1 MRSGERAGLG
11 LKSEIVAVGT
21 ELLLGQI
28 ANTNAQYL
36 SQKLSEIGI
45 DVYYHTAVGDNATR
59 IKEVLHLA
67 RQRSDLIIL
76 TGGLGPTEDDLTKE
90 MVAELLGRP
99 LVVHQPSLDKIT
111 AFFAKR
117 GLVMTENNRKQAN
130 VIQGSRIFEN
140 HYGLAPG
147 MAVSDAEKKIWYV
160 LLPGPPRE
168 MKPMVQDFVL
178 PFLASLLP
186 EPLVIHSKVLHF
198 YGIGESL
205 LEDRIKDLI
214 QQQNNPTIAPLAGD
228 REVNV
233 RLTAKAVSK
242 EKAEQMLQPLV
253 EELYRRF
260 PNHIYAEGENL
271 RLEHILI
278 EELRKRGDTL
288 AVAESCTGGQL
299 SRSITSVAGS
309 STVFQGGVVSYSL
322 ATKRDVLGIP
332 QDLLDQY
339 GTVSRQTAEAMAEHV
354 QRLCRTTCG
363 IGITGVAGPDELE
376 GQPVGLVWIAWRL
389 GERSHVREYQYAG
402 DRQEIQTRAVKTAM
416 FKLIQLLREKG

>member
-1 MRSGERAGLG
+1 

-45 DVYYHTAVGDNATR
+45 DVYYHTVVGDNASR
-59 IKEVLHLA
+59 IKEVLRLA

-99 LVVHQPSLDKIT
+99 LVLHQPSMDKIA

-117 GLVMTENNRKQAN
+117 GLVMTENNRKQAM
-130 VIQGSRIFEN
+130 VVQGSHIFEN
-140 HYGLAPG
+140 RYGLAPG
-147 MAVSDAEKKIWYV
+147 MAVSDGEGKVWYV

-168 MKPMVQDFVL
+168 MKPMVQEFVL
-178 PFLASLLP
+178 PFLTSLLP

-214 QQQNNPTIAPLAGD
+214 QQQSNPTVAPLAGD
-228 REVNV
+228 REVKI
-233 RLTAKAVSK
+233 RLTAKAASK
-242 EKAEQMLQPLV
+242 EQAEQMLQPLV
-253 EELYRRF
+253 DELYRRF
-260 PNHIYAEGENL
+260 PANIYGEGENL
-271 RLEHILI
+271 RLEKILVD
-278 EELRKRGDTL
+278 ELRKRGETV
-288 AVAESCTGGQL
+288 AVAESCTGGRLSQL
-299 SRSITSVAGS
+299 ITLVPGS
-309 STVFQGGVVSYSL
+309 SAVFPGGVVSYSL

-332 QDLLDQY
+332 PDLLERH
-339 GTVSRQTAEAMAEHV
+339 GTVSRQTAEAMAGHV
-354 QRLCRTTCG
+354 QRLCRATCG

-376 GQPVGLVWIAWRL
+376 GKPAGLVWIAWKL
-389 GERSHVREYQYAG
+389 GERSHVREYRFAG
-402 DRQEIQTRAVKTAM
+402 DREEIQTRAVKTAM
-416 FKLIQLLREKG
+416 LKLIQLLREKG